1 MRNFSIHD
9 TVWKNPGHELDY
21 IAEKILKKDNNFYF
35 IGKVNEILTF
45 IQKHEFGR
53 YGMKLNIIEDFH
65 ESIHFNNDEIK
76 FVTEK
81 DVLEDSHR
89 IIIHVSYDRDLWEKT
104 LNIWVKKGCVLNRD
118 FFQGEVFAAVYEV
131 YGLEK
136 ICIDRIEIFLTS
148 LCTLNCEK
156 CIAYIPYF
164 KKPMITPLQQLKED
178 ADILFQT
185 VNYVHKLKLL
195 GGEGFLYPFLIEYV
209 DYLNTYYGKQ
219 IGSIR
224 IGTNGTIFPSQGL
237 LEMCKRNNVTVD
249 ISDYTKAVP
258 NMCMLEEVKS
268 VCENYGVA
276 VDIKRTG
283 EQWLDM
289 GFPHNLP
296 EQKMEEELR
305 EHFHKCAMFCRQF
318 SNGKYYFC
326 CSNFAAVH
334 ATLFLEDEN
343 DYLDF
348 RQGISKKKLLEF
360 ELGYSKMGHTTF
372 CNVCRGCSEEANPCY
387 VEVAKQMKRGR

>member
-9 TVWKNPGHELDY
+9 TVWKKPGHELDH
-21 IAEKILKKDNNFYF
+21 IAEKILNKENRFYF
-35 IGKVNEILTF
+35 MGKVNEILAF

-53 YGMKLNIIEDFH
+53 NDMKMNIIGDSDEPVP
-65 ESIHFNNDEIK
+65 SGYDEIAI
-76 FVTEK
+76 VPEK
-81 DVLEDSHR
+81 DVLNDRNSV
-89 IIIHVSYDRDLWEKT
+89 IIHVSYDRGEWENA
-104 LNIWVKKGCVLNRD
+104 LEQWENKGYVLNQN

-131 YGLEK
+131 YGLGE
-136 ICIDRIEIFLTS
+136 IHIDRIEIFLTS

-164 KKPMITPLQQLKED
+164 KKPMITPLQQLKD
-178 ADILFQT
+178 DVDILFQT
-185 VNYVHKLKLL
+185 VDYVHKLKLL

-209 DYLNTYYGKQ
+209 DYLNTHYGNR

-224 IGTNGTIFPSQGL
+224 IGTNGTIFPNQAL
-237 LEMCKRNNVTVD
+237 LEMCKRNKVTVD
-249 ISDYTKAVP
+249 ISDYTRAVP
-258 NMCMLEEVKS
+258 NMCMLEEVKA
-268 VCENYGVA
+268 VCEEYGVT
-276 VDIKRTG
+276 VDVKRTG

-289 GFPHNLP
+289 GFPTNPP
-296 EQKMEEELR
+296 ETKTEEELM

-334 ATLFLEDEN
+334 AGLFPEDEN
-343 DYLDF
+343 NCLDF
-348 RQGISKKKLLEF
+348 RKEISKKKLLEF

-372 CNVCRGCSEEANPCY
+372 CNVCRGGSEEANPCC
-387 VEVAKQMKRGR
+387 VEVAKQMKRGQ